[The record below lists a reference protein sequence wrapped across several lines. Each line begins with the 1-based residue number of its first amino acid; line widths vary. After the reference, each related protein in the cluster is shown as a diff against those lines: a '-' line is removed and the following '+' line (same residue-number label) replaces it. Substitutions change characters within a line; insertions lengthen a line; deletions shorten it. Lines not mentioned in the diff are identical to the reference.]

1 LQKLDLSKKCM
12 LKQAFDEVLSRLK
25 SDMSDQDFSFKYDR
39 LQQKIQQHYSNLDSY
54 PS

>member
-12 LKQAFDEVLSRLK
+12 LKQAFDEVLSKLK
-25 SDMSDQDFSFKYDR
+25 SELSDQDFSFKYDR